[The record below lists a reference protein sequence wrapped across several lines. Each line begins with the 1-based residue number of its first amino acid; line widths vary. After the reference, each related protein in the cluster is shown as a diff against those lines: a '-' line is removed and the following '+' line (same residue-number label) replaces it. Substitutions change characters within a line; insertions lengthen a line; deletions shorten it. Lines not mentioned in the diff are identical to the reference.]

1 MNKLKKFFWSLL
13 FPKTIIIFLLVNI
26 SAVLLIYAFCS
37 KDGHLIVAYV
47 SYVLSAYA
55 LTVVCARMPGIIKRI
70 KARIYANKYA
80 NRFLTDRSLRIRMSL
95 YGGLIFNSCFAV
107 FKVIVGIVYN
117 SAWLFAMAGY
127 NMILS
132 IMRYILVRR
141 DMADRHKESEDS
153 RLRGLKSYKVCGF
166 LMLLLNVAISVI
178 VMMVV
183 FDDHAI
189 SYPGFMIYAIAAYTF
204 ICLSMAIVNLVRY
217 RHRHNPVF
225 SAVKRIEM
233 AKAIVSI
240 FTLQVAL
247 LTQFGSNSV
256 MVNRMANGATG
267 FVACTIITVMAV
279 FMLIGVKKDYK
290 EMR

>member
-1 MNKLKKFFWSLL
+1 MADL
-13 FPKTIIIFLLVNI
+13 
-26 SAVLLIYAFCS
+26 
-37 KDGHLIVAYV
+37 
-47 SYVLSAYA
+47 
-55 LTVVCARMPGIIKRI
+55 
-70 KARIYANKYA
+70 
-80 NRFLTDRSLRIRMSL
+80 FLT
-95 YGGLIFNSCFAV
+95 A
-107 FKVIVGIVYN
+107 
-117 SAWLFAMAGY
+117 A
-127 NMILS
+127 
-132 IMRYILVRR
+132 
-141 DMADRHKESEDS
+141 
-153 RLRGLKSYKVCGF
+153 
-166 LMLLLNVAISVI
+166 LLSVI

-240 FTLQVAL
+240 FTLQVAM